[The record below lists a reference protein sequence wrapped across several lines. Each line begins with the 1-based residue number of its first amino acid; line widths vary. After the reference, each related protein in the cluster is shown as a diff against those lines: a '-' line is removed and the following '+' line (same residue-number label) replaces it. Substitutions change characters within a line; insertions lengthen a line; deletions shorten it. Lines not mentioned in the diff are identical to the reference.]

1 MASETF
7 KKRQKELA
15 RKEKQQQ
22 KAARRME
29 RRSEKARTESQVQ
42 GEIPTHQSLLFNA
55 ARRFCENWIC
65 HRFPDP
71 LLICRHDRSLIDLST
86 RTPGPGRGH
95 LLRIPPHWLARGAPQ
110 P

>member
-42 GEIPTHQSLLFNA
+42 GENPNPPEPALQRGPTIL
-55 ARRFCENWIC
+55 
-65 HRFPDP
+65 
-71 LLICRHDRSLIDLST
+71 
-86 RTPGPGRGH
+86 
-95 LLRIPPHWLARGAPQ
+95 
-110 P
+110 